1 MMTLNATQAILQV
14 AKFMP
19 KSKQRKLAKVIERL
33 IDEGVT
39 VDASEVEK
47 QADKIYFNKSYKGNT
62 GLPKSGTSSLASINK
77 RF

>member
-47 QADKIYFNKSYKGNT
+47 QADKIYFNK
-62 GLPKSGTSSLASINK
+62 
-77 RF
+77 